1 MISRYDLNQYRDIK
15 KEIGKLCNKIRIYQN
30 KNKIFDLVRGT
41 SAVFP
46 YVEKSFKIEGVDKK
60 TQEIINEYLELLKNK
75 YNQLILKKIE
85 LENFIINIPT
95 SRLRQIFEYK
105 YIDNY
110 KWNKIAYLIGGNSTA
125 DSIRKEHD
133 RYLEEN

>member
-1 MISRYDLNQYRDIK
+1 MISRYDLNQYRDMK
-15 KEIGKLCNKIRIYQN
+15 KEISKLCNKIRIYQN

-41 SAVFP
+41 SDIFP
-46 YVEKSFKIEGVDKK
+46 YVERSFKIEGVDKK

-75 YNQLILKKIE
+75 YNQLMLKKIE
-85 LENFIINIPT
+85 IENFIINIPT

>member
-1 MISRYDLNQYRDIK
+1 MISRYDLNQYRDMK
-15 KEIGKLCNKIRIYQN
+15 KEISKLCNKIRIYQN

-41 SAVFP
+41 SDIFP
-46 YVEKSFKIEGVDKK
+46 YVERSFKIEGVDKK

-75 YNQLILKKIE
+75 YNQLMLKKIE